1 MKILITAGAT
11 WIKIDDVRILTN
23 KFTGKT
29 GLYLAQQLKK
39 KGHSVTLLV
48 NDHCLGKITGLKVIS
63 YRYFDELKILLNRLL
78 KKNRYDAIIHMAAV
92 SDYKVK
98 NIKKGKIPSCQ
109 KKLTLQ
115 LVPTEKLVK
124 TIRKLCRQALLIQFK
139 LEVQRKGLIEDA
151 YQSLKENNSDF
162 VVANALKD
170 LVFGYKG
177 FIVSREK
184 HVIPV
189 SSKVSL
195 ANNLHK
201 LITLLFH
208 SK

>member
-1 MKILITAGAT
+1 MKVLVTAGAT
-11 WIKIDDVRILTN
+11 WVKVDDVRILTN

-29 GLYLAQQLKK
+29 GLYVAQQLKER
-39 KGHSVTLLV
+39 GHSVTLLI
-48 NDHCLGKITGLKVIS
+48 NDHCIEKIKGLKVIS
-63 YRYFDELKILLNRLL
+63 YRYFDDFKSVLMRNLA
-78 KKNRYDAIIHMAAV
+78 KNRYDAIIHMAAV

-98 NIKKGKIPSCQ
+98 NVKKGKIPSYQ
-109 KKLTLQ
+109 KKLALQ

-124 TIRKLCRQALLIQFK
+124 IIRRLCRQALLIQFK
-139 LEVQRKGLIEDA
+139 LEVKRKGLIEDA
-151 YQSLKENNSDF
+151 YQNLKENNSDF

-170 LVFGYKG
+170 LVSGYKG

-189 SSKVSL
+189 NSKVSL
-195 ANNLHK
+195 ANNLCK
-201 LITLLFH
+201 LITLLSG